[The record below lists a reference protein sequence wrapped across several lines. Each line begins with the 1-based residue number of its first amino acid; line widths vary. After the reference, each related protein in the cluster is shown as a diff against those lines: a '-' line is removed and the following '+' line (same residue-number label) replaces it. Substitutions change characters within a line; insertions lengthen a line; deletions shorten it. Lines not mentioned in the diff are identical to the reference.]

1 MKTDFNC
8 IPCIINSYLRLAGT
22 GIIPASRREEILR
35 RLLEFLSRVDYE
47 QSPPELGRTLHSMIR
62 ETTGDPDPYREVKEK
77 YNRRML
83 DLYPEFVEAVR
94 RSKDPFDSA
103 MRHAIAG
110 NAMDFASEEQL
121 DVIET
126 LNRIMDAELA
136 VDDSGPLRRALEGAS
151 TLLYIGDNCGEIVL
165 DRLFMEQINLPRMV
179 FAVRSGPVIN
189 DATKEDAELT
199 GMHKVA
205 EIITTGDNAPGAVWA
220 SSSREFREHFRKA
233 DVVISK
239 GQGNLEGLLD
249 IPHDQI
255 YFLLVVKCEL
265 IAQRVGSAKGE
276 FIVKKGDTN
285 P

>member
-22 GIIPASRREEILR
+22 DIIPASRREEILR
-35 RLLEFLSRVDYE
+35 RLLEFLSRVDYD

-62 ETTGDPDPYREVKEK
+62 ETTGDPDPYRVVKEK

-136 VDDSGPLRRALEGAS
+136 VDDSGPLRRALEEAS

-165 DRLFMEQINLPRMV
+165 DRLFMEQINLPRMY

-189 DATKEDAELT
+189 DATKEDAEMT

-220 SSSREFREHFRKA
+220 SSSREFREHYHKA

-249 IPHDQI
+249 IPHNQI

-265 IAQRVGSAKGE
+265 IARRVGSAKGE